1 MYLLAN
7 TLSNIGFLLALAI
20 IVLLLLRR
28 SNRYFSRKGRSKI
41 EGLVRID
48 RPAAPKRWTSNI
60 DSPEVVAK
68 YEVQLQETMRELS
81 AQLDNK
87 MVCLQVLLRQANEKI
102 RRLEEL
108 QQIDDSGKTTSGKEG
123 PNANDAASATG
134 EFTDPLHQQIFAL
147 AEQGFSAVTIAHR
160 VAQPLREVESILR
173 LRHGT

>member
-7 TLSNIGFLLALAI
+7 TLSNIGFLMALGI
-20 IVLLLLRR
+20 MVLLLLRR
-28 SNRYFSRKGRSKI
+28 SHRYFGRKGRTKI

-48 RPAAPKRWTSNI
+48 RPPAPKRWTSNI
-60 DSPEVVAK
+60 DSPDQVAK
-68 YEVQLQETMRELS
+68 FEAQLQETMRELS

-108 QQIDDSGKTTSGKEG
+108 QQADSSGQGDSSVDPASTSEVT
-123 PNANDAASATG
+123 SATG
-134 EFTDPLHQQIFAL
+134 DLADPLHQQIYTL

-173 LRHGT
+173 LRSEN